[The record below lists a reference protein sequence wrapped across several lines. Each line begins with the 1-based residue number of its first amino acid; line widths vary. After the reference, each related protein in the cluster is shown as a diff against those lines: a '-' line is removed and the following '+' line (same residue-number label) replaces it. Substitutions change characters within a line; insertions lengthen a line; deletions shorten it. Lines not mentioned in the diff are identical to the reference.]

1 MVDRCPRCYAYSRP
15 RRRLLSLAASPDSQG
30 DINVSDERPDGL
42 QAANIKAV
50 LELKGFDLGLVSS
63 HCAENYNSHPKLL
76 SKSTQ
81 KCKGLLGPDR
91 GGSRV
96 NVSPRW
102 PDKRPLINCC
112 RVKASALAKPSSVWQ
127 EQCNNSKTG

>member
-91 GGSRV
+91 GGQQGQRLTSMARQEA
-96 NVSPRW
+96 SYQLLPGQGQRPR
-102 PDKRPLINCC
+102 
-112 RVKASALAKPSSVWQ
+112 
-127 EQCNNSKTG
+127 